1 MPTAWHSPFRLLLKN
16 GPKTFKMYMKQPFYW
31 GKSHYFSFNSES
43 GLTYLTEDTASNG
56 ASNVE
61 MKREPPESG
70 GEEWQQ
76 SQTNSYVATWAA
88 EAARMGQGQSA
99 AAAAGQAPEGGVSWN
114 AQQQPDSSYQQA
126 PAAAASNYASADP
139 VNGRSRENSC
149 ERAAHQVRSSRSR
162 SPSRGDPRVRVP
174 ADRRSH
180 TPVSHSSPS
189 QQSASGNSRLL
200 SPSHGGTPGNG
211 AMGMADHRGA
221 SPASSQQRQVTANGH
236 SRRSKSPQ
244 LLQAMSQDNAPPQG
258 LDSGPGDPEGGI
270 LEDVSDISEDDN
282 IPDAPAMAATESA
295 QPDLTSGARGPEP
308 KDEAMDT
315 SGGGATGQPT
325 YSIL

>member
-1 MPTAWHSPFRLLLKN
+1 
-16 GPKTFKMYMKQPFYW
+16 
-31 GKSHYFSFNSES
+31 
-43 GLTYLTEDTASNG
+43 
-56 ASNVE
+56 

-99 AAAAGQAPEGGVSWN
+99 AAAGQGPEGGVSWN
-114 AQQQPDSSYQQA
+114 AQPQQQHDSSYQQA
-126 PAAAASNYASADP
+126 PAAAAAAAVGASNYASADP

-149 ERAAHQVRSSRSR
+149 ERAAHQGRSSRSR

-211 AMGMADHRGA
+211 AGAMGMADRGA
-221 SPASSQQRQVTANGH
+221 SPASSQHRQVTANGH

-244 LLQAMSQDNAPPQG
+244 LFQAMSQDNAPPQG
-258 LDSGPGDPEGGI
+258 LDSGPGGGDPEGGI

-295 QPDLTSGARGPEP
+295 QPDLTRGPEP

-315 SGGGATGQPT
+315 SGGGATGQLA